1 MSLKIDRV
9 QLEII
14 VQQDSARQ
22 QMVELEKQM
31 RNASRE
37 LSKLKKQFGE
47 NSEQY
52 KAQAAVVRNLK
63 QQYDDLFN
71 EIGIGHL
78 SLKELTNRQRE
89 LNTILRNIDP
99 SLPEWKQY
107 NQQLKEVN
115 ARIKELKGTA
125 TETGLSLGK
134 LADGFNRYAAIGASA
149 LATLTGMTL
158 TMRKCVDEYAQMEEA
173 ESQVIKYTGMTAEEV
188 KQLNEEFK
196 AMDTRTP
203 REELNR
209 LAGEAGKLGIT
220 GVQEVREFVEAAN
233 QINVALGEDLGE
245 EAVNQ
250 IGKLS
255 QMFGDESRSL
265 KDNMLA
271 IGSAVNQVAQST
283 SASEPYL
290 VQFTAR
296 MGGVGKQAKMSVT
309 DIMGFASA
317 LDQNM
322 LRSEMASTALS
333 GLIMRIYQEPAKY
346 AKLAGMD
353 VEQFTQLVETDVNEA
368 VMLFLSALNKMGGMA
383 QMAPVLKEMQLSGA
397 EAASVIS
404 TLAGNVDLV
413 RKEQENANKAFT
425 EGTSITNEYAVQNNT
440 VQARLEK
447 LQNDFKD
454 VRVELGER
462 LLPVMRYMISTG
474 SLTVKGLM
482 AIINAVSEYKGIL
495 ITLVAGIGSYV
506 AAAKLAT
513 LWRKREVVAIAAYN
527 AGAKLQIALDMA
539 NRSSKLLW
547 AAATATLTGNLQRAT
562 RAMRG
567 LNLIFKASPWGAVIS
582 LVTTLGVG
590 LYQLLGHTDK
600 VTESFQ
606 KMNEELGQEQTALNH
621 LFTSLQ
627 EAGDGTER
635 RRQLIEEI
643 NQRYGTYLPN
653 LLTEKSSLDEIKT
666 AYDRINTAMTQQI
679 ALKHRNEAINTATEE
694 AASGQMDTLE
704 SLRQSVADKTGDEK
718 VAARFIQD
726 LREMANAATQTGTDY
741 RKSVANAMAALENLY
756 LGGKKLTGGMKSDIQ
771 DFMNNVYQLELT
783 IDDINEKYEGWMP
796 KQEQTNILPEVI
808 VTATKQPRGGGGTG
822 DGEDALAAAESEL
835 TRQLELA
842 KTKAKEQLYIE
853 TKKGQDLEAAQET
866 YQQALLQADIKYL
879 SDRMLLWNKNGKDTT
894 ELLGQWYDKMI
905 SEANRLYEKQKSE
918 EEKARQTQF
927 DQLDADEEKDKRA
940 AKQDFINGDLKDE
953 QDYRNRLL
961 EIERHYL
968 IKRRDMLE
976 EYQMDTS
983 EVDDQLLNLDVS
995 QKQGS
1000 DRQAE
1005 RDRQTARQEGMNAFR
1020 NASSYD
1026 ERINIAKQM
1035 YEQDLTNFAEFEEMK
1050 TEAAELEEEKRK
1062 EIRQKAYDTMM
1073 SAFSAASQLMS
1084 ALQDAELS
1092 SVQRKYDKEIA
1103 AARKAGKDTTKLEE
1117 EKEAAMNAVKKKYA
1131 DKQFAVN
1138 VLQVTATTAV
1148 AAMNAYNSLA
1158 GIPIVGP
1165 ALAAVAMAAALAAG
1179 AAQIAVAKQQRDEA
1193 KGLKSGGYSADYV
1206 EGYTQRGNPDETAG
1220 VIPVHKNEFV
1230 ANHEAVA
1237 NPAVKQF
1244 LDVFDVAQKRGT
1256 IRMLNT
1262 TQILEQ
1268 IRTRGGR
1275 YSGGYSAENAGAS
1288 RSSASPLPGFTAE
1301 QRSQVVLLLEENNRL
1316 LTVLTQKE
1324 LVVDPRKVRDSINH
1338 INRLEQNVSR

>member
-78 SLKELTNRQRE
+78 SLKELANRQRE
-89 LNTILRNIDP
+89 LNAILRNIDP

-368 VMLFLSALNKMGGMA
+368 VMSFLSALNKMGGMA

-413 RKEQENANKAFT
+413 RKEQENANVAFT

-482 AIINAVSEYKGIL
+482 AVTEFLMEYKSVIL
-495 ITLVAGIGSYV
+495 TV
-506 AAAKLAT
+506 T
-513 LWRKREVVAIAAYN
+513 TAIAAYTLVVK
-527 AGAKLQIALDMA
+527 AHTIAIKAMELGT
-539 NRSSKLLW
+539 K
-547 AAATATLTGNLQRAT
+547 AATVAT
-562 RAMRG
+562 RVF
-567 LNLIFKASPWGAVIS
+567 NTVTKASPWGLLVAGASAAIS
-582 LVTTLGVG
+582 
-590 LYQLLGHTDK
+590 YLLLFRDETDK
-600 VTESFQ
+600 TTSSQ
-606 KMNEELGQEQTALNH
+606 KAFNEELERTNEAMNRIAKVKVSAENIQFLNPKQQQQ
-621 LFTSLQ
+621 LKADAQREIDELDNIISQGMIANKQWYEAEKKSLLQ
-627 EAGDGTER
+627 QAGDNEILQKSYLRGLEHDLQDR
-635 RRQLIEEI
+635 MKVIAGYIEEKKK
-643 NQRYGTYLPN
+643 L
-653 LLTEKSSLDEIKT
+653 
-666 AYDRINTAMTQQI
+666 QQI
-679 ALKHRNEAINTATEE
+679 VNAIPDAPTNTT
-694 AASGQMDTLE
+694 
-704 SLRQSVADKTGDEK
+704 
-718 VAARFIQD
+718 
-726 LREMANAATQTGTDY
+726 TGTT
-741 RKSVANAMAALENLY
+741 VPGGAND
-756 LGGKKLTGGMKSDIQ
+756 S
-771 DFMNNVYQLELT
+771 
-783 IDDINEKYEGWMP
+783 
-796 KQEQTNILPEVI
+796 
-808 VTATKQPRGGGGTG
+808 
-822 DGEDALAAAESEL
+822 LAAAEVAL
-835 TRQLELA
+835 TQQLELD

-905 SEANRLYEKQKSE
+905 AEANRLYEKQKSE

-927 DQLDADEEKDKRA
+927 DQLDADEEKDKRT

-968 IKRRDMLE
+968 NKRRDMLE
-976 EYQMDTS
+976 EYHMDTT

-1000 DRQAE
+1000 DRQAA
-1005 RDRQTARQEGMNAFR
+1005 RDKRTQREEGLSQIRKSTDADEQNAIAQRLYEEDLINFEEYQELKTKIAEEQEQRRQEIAQAAMNT
-1020 NASSYD
+1020 
-1026 ERINIAKQM
+1026 IGQ
-1035 YEQDLTNFAEFEEMK
+1035 
-1050 TEAAELEEEKRK
+1050 AAG
-1062 EIRQKAYDTMM
+1062 
-1073 SAFSAASQLMS
+1073 AASQLIG

-1092 SVQRKYDKEIA
+1092 RVQRKYDKEIA

-1131 DKQFAVN
+1131 DKQFAAN
-1138 VLQVTATTAV
+1138 VLQVTASTAV
-1148 AAMNAYNSLA
+1148 AAMNAYSA
-1158 GIPIVGP
+1158 MASIPIVGP
-1165 ALAAVAMAAALAAG
+1165 ALGAIAAAAAIAAG

-1193 KGLKSGGYSADYV
+1193 KGLKSGGYSRDYI
-1206 EGYTQRGNPDETAG
+1206 EGYTTRGNPDETAG

-1237 NPAVKQF
+1237 NPDVKQF

-1275 YSGGYSAENAGAS
+1275 YSGGYTAENAGAS

-1338 INRLEQNVSR
+1338 INQLEKNVSR

>member
-52 KAQAAVVRNLK
+52 KVQAAVVRNLK

-89 LNTILRNIDP
+89 LNAILRNIDP

-233 QINVALGEDLGE
+233 QINVALGEDLGD

-368 VMLFLSALNKMGGMA
+368 VMSFLSALNKMGGMA

-413 RKEQENANKAFT
+413 RKEQENANVAFT

-447 LQNDFKD
+447 LQNDFKN

-482 AIINAVSEYKGIL
+482 SLTNVLSEYKGEIAGMVVALGTVYTAQKTYVYWTKLSDLWTTKFDGSSKKLSKTL
-495 ITLVAGIGSYV
+495 IRSGWGLVVAGAGALV
-506 AAAKLAT
+506 GHLMEAKL
-513 LWRKREVVAIAAYN
+513 
-527 AGAKLQIALDMA
+527 
-539 NRSSKLLW
+539 
-547 AAATATLTGNLQRAT
+547 
-562 RAMRG
+562 
-567 LNLIFKASPWGAVIS
+567 KADDLKES
-582 LVTTLGVG
+582 LSGM
-590 LYQLLGHTDK
+590 DK
-600 VTESFQ
+600 VTRETGEAFAQ
-606 KMNEELGQEQTALNH
+606 QDGKIRAL
-621 LFTSLQ
+621 TSVINDSGVAL
-627 EAGDGTER
+627 DER
-635 RRQLIEEI
+635 RKSLEKLKEI
-643 NQRYGTYLPN
+643 VPEYNAMLTDEGT
-653 LLTEKSSLDEIKT
+653 LTNN
-666 AYDRINTAMTQQI
+666 NT
-679 ALKHRNEAINTATEE
+679 EAIKKYLVQLEKQVKMKAALEE
-694 AASGQMDTLE
+694 
-704 SLRQSVADKTGDEK
+704 
-718 VAARFIQD
+718 
-726 LREMANAATQTGTDY
+726 
-741 RKSVANAMAALENLY
+741 LENLY
-756 LGGKKLTGGMKSDIQ
+756 KRQRKLSSQESEQSSAYWNIRQQNTLQGYDRNSLTAKASRLFGMSEEDNALKKLESTRKELSSIKGQIAEINEEIATTSVELEKTAGKIPKDNNDGEQGTTTGTTVPSGGTDDTIKALEDR
-771 DFMNNVYQLELT
+771 FKLELQAQQ
-783 IDDINEKYEGWMP
+783 NAAKEK
-796 KQEQTNILPEVI
+796 KLQQIQE
-808 VTATKQPRGGGGTG
+808 
-822 DGEDALAAAESEL
+822 GEDSAEIERAYNDALFKAEMEFLQKKKAA
-835 TRQLELA
+835 
-842 KTKAKEQLYIE
+842 
-853 TKKGQDLEAAQET
+853 
-866 YQQALLQADIKYL
+866 LQAY
-879 SDRMLLWNKNGKDTT
+879 GQDTT
-894 ELLGQWYDKMI
+894 EIQGLIYDKMI
-905 SEANRLYEKQKSE
+905 DEANRLYEAEQ
-918 EEKARQTQF
+918 AQDAANRQAAF
-927 DQLDADEEKDKRA
+927 DAVDADADAQKRK
-940 AKQDFINGDLKDE
+940 AKQDFLNGTLQDE
-953 QDYRNRLL
+953 QAYRNRLL
-961 EIERHYL
+961 EIERDYL
-968 IKRRDMLE
+968 QARKALLASFGE
-976 EYQMDTS
+976 DTS

-1000 DRQAE
+1000 DRQAA
-1005 RDRQTARQEGMNAFR
+1005 RDKRTQREEGLSQIRKSTDADEQNAIAQRLYEEDLINFEEYQELKTKIAEEQEQRRQEIAQAAMNTVG
-1020 NASSYD
+1020 
-1026 ERINIAKQM
+1026 Q
-1035 YEQDLTNFAEFEEMK
+1035 
-1050 TEAAELEEEKRK
+1050 AA
-1062 EIRQKAYDTMM
+1062 
-1073 SAFSAASQLMS
+1073 SAASQLIG

-1092 SVQRKYDKEIA
+1092 RVQRKYDKEIA

-1131 DKQFAVN
+1131 DKQFAAN
-1138 VLQVTATTAV
+1138 VLQVTASTAV
-1148 AAMNAYNSLA
+1148 AAMNAYSA
-1158 GIPIVGP
+1158 MASIPIVGP
-1165 ALAAVAMAAALAAG
+1165 ALGTIAAAAAIAAG

-1193 KGLKSGGYSADYV
+1193 KGLKSGGYSRDYI
-1206 EGYTQRGNPDETAG
+1206 EGYTTRGNPDETAG

-1275 YSGGYSAENAGAS
+1275 YSGGYMVENAGAS
-1288 RSSASPLPGFTAE
+1288 RSSASPLPEFTAE

-1316 LTVLTQKE
+1316 LTVLTQKK

-1338 INRLEQNVSR
+1338 INQLEKNVSR

>member
-52 KAQAAVVRNLK
+52 KVQAAVVRNLK

-89 LNTILRNIDP
+89 LNAILRNIDP

-125 TETGLSLGK
+125 TETDLSLGK

-368 VMLFLSALNKMGGMA
+368 VMSFLSTLNKMGGMA
-383 QMAPVLKEMQLSGA
+383 QIAPVLKEMQLSGA

-425 EGTSITNEYAVQNNT
+425 EGTSITNEYAVQNYT

-447 LQNDFKD
+447 LQKDFKE

-513 LWRKREVVAIAAYN
+513 LWRQREVVAIAAYN

-653 LLTEKSSLDEIKT
+653 LLTEKSSLDEIKA

-718 VAARFIQD
+718 VATRFIQD
-726 LREMANAATQTGTDY
+726 LREMANAATQMGTDY
-741 RKSVANAMAALENLY
+741 RKSVANAMTTLENLY

-879 SDRMLLWNKNGKDTT
+879 SDRMLLWNKKGKDTT

-905 SEANRLYEKQKSE
+905 EEANRLYEKQKSE

-976 EYQMDTS
+976 EYHMDTS

-1000 DRQAE
+1000 DRQAA
-1005 RDRQTARQEGMNAFR
+1005 RDKRTQREEGLSQIRKSTDADEQNAIAQRLYEEDLINFEEYQELKTKIAEEQEQRRQEIAQAAMNT
-1020 NASSYD
+1020 
-1026 ERINIAKQM
+1026 IGQ
-1035 YEQDLTNFAEFEEMK
+1035 
-1050 TEAAELEEEKRK
+1050 AAG
-1062 EIRQKAYDTMM
+1062 
-1073 SAFSAASQLMS
+1073 AASQLIG

-1092 SVQRKYDKEIA
+1092 RVQRKYDKEIA

-1131 DKQFAVN
+1131 DKQFAAN
-1138 VLQVTATTAV
+1138 VLQVTASTAV
-1148 AAMNAYNSLA
+1148 AAMNAYSA
-1158 GIPIVGP
+1158 MASIPIVGP
-1165 ALAAVAMAAALAAG
+1165 ALGAIAAAAAIAAG

-1237 NPAVKQF
+1237 NPDVKQF

-1275 YSGGYSAENAGAS
+1275 YSGGYTAENAGAS

-1324 LVVDPRKVRDSINH
+1324 LVVDPRKMRDSINH
-1338 INRLEQNVSR
+1338 INQLEKNVSR